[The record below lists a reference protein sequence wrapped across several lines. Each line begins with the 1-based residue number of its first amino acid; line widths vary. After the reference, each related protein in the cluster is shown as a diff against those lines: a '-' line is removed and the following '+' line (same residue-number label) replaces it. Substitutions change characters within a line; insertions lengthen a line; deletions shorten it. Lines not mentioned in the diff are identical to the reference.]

1 MSGDSKNLSCR
12 SIRASISSRSGH
24 DSPCQIALSSFVVT
38 LAPNLRRFVKEE
50 SSLKKTSEQKV
61 EMENSEMQNLTQGEE
76 NMAITSPDDRV
87 QVEEQAVSSN
97 AAAVIRDQN
106 DQIPADNGV
115 GSGSELISTS
125 TVARAGYV
133 YLQRRVETRFV
144 YLQRPHS
151 QLLPIHIHSSAVRRF
166 TSLASSSGPA
176 NLQPVSASYRR
187 SLIRDL
193 RPGLVPEERDDGD
206 ISEELRN
213 AVEAGDDIP
222 VGHIRVPVTVL
233 NTCPIAGC
241 GSKSYVRFMTLV
253 SPEDA
258 PSLLSETT
266 TAYFNCSRLGCDVTF
281 ELEEDPEDRYNHS
294 SHAPCPLCNSPTETS
309 FLFSS
314 RFWKRFTRQLCR
326 GCREEVDLEWG
337 ILRLDG
343 LQLDID

>member
-1 MSGDSKNLSCR
+1 
-12 SIRASISSRSGH
+12 
-24 DSPCQIALSSFVVT
+24 
-38 LAPNLRRFVKEE
+38 
-50 SSLKKTSEQKV
+50 
-61 EMENSEMQNLTQGEE
+61 MQNSTQGEE
-76 NMAITSPDDRV
+76 NMDIASPDDHV

-97 AAAVIRDQN
+97 AVAVIRDQN

-125 TVARAGYV
+125 TVARAGYQYLQRRFETPYV
-133 YLQRRVETRFV
+133 YLQRRVETQYV

-151 QLLPIHIHSSAVRRF
+151 QLLPIRIHSSAVRRF

-326 GCREEVDLEWG
+326 GCQEEVDLEWG

-343 LQLDID
+343 LQLDIN